1 MYGNFFSLRC
11 DVMAKLVNVFHCDDV
26 MDQYVKSNGPVL
38 GKIELSWARQVA
50 ESPSNRYS
58 FVCSAM
64 LAVCR
69 EVDNDR

>member
-1 MYGNFFSLRC
+1 MFWELPILIMFIS
-11 DVMAKLVNVFHCDDV
+11 
-26 MDQYVKSNGPVL
+26 
-38 GKIELSWARQVA
+38 GKIEIAWARQVA
-50 ESPSNRYS
+50 ESPANRYS